1 MDALHLSSGSK
12 VADVGAGEGY
22 FAFHLAERV
31 GPQGRVY
38 AEDIDSGVI
47 ADLKAAVKQRGLQ
60 QVEVIQGTET
70 DPKLPADTLDAVLI
84 VNAYHEM
91 DEHDAMLKGILRALK
106 PGGLLGIIDKE
117 AEAGHPRSWYHSH
130 HRIAEQVVKDEARQD
145 GFDLAGSRPGF
156 TRSDDATQWY
166 FLLFAKPR

>member
-1 MDALHLSSGSK
+1 MDALRLGPGSK

-22 FAFHLAERV
+22 FTFHLAERV
-31 GPQGRVY
+31 GREGRVY
-38 AEDIDSGVI
+38 AEDIDSGVVG
-47 ADLKAAVKQRGLQ
+47 DLKSAAKQRGLS
-60 QVEVIQGTET
+60 QVEVIQGTEN
-70 DPKLPADTLDAVLI
+70 DPKLPEGALDAVLI

-130 HRIAEQVVKDEARQD
+130 HRIAEQVVKDEAKAD
-145 GFDLAGSRPGF
+145 GFDFAATRPGF
-156 TRSDDATQWY
+156 TRSDDSTRWY